1 MIWKRELT
9 EVEQLKRENADLK
22 KQLERSKRDAW
33 YLRWTLIP
41 EWEKEVI
48 RLCYRMLA
56 KEAPTYEEREKF
68 KQDFID
74 FRGKAMFR
82 KDYTKEADH
91 IGWDL
96 PF

>member
-1 MIWKRELT
+1 
-9 EVEQLKRENADLK
+9 
-22 KQLERSKRDAW
+22 
-33 YLRWTLIP
+33 
-41 EWEKEVI
+41 
-48 RLCYRMLA
+48 MLA

-91 IGWDL
+91 IG
-96 PF
+96 